1 MSAGAVSNRTVRNC
15 TVSNCTVDSERASD
29 TSCGVGRLAT
39 GATLMNDANRVR
51 DALGLSNRNARS
63 EVELLLM
70 RALNITR
77 AQLIARPELA
87 MQAAG
92 NQPYLESLRRRLTGE
107 PIAYILG
114 EREFYGSAFAV
125 SPDVLI
131 PRPETELLVDMA
143 LERID
148 RHKQIRALDLGTGS
162 GVLAIEIA
170 QQRPNVDVVAVDVSQ
185 RALDMAISNSERLL
199 QNQRRIRFVLSD
211 WFEQLDGTH
220 FDLIV
225 SNPPYVAADDQHLDL
240 GDVRFEPRQALVGGR
255 DGLDH
260 LRLIIAQAP
269 RYLTDGG
276 WLLFEH
282 GYDQAAVSRELL
294 IEAGYVEPVSE
305 RDLAGHLRVSGG
317 RRLTGASGTG

>member
-1 MSAGAVSNRTVRNC
+1 MNDGSVRG
-15 TVSNCTVDSERASD
+15 STVDSEYASD

-39 GATLMNDANRVR
+39 GATLMHDAIRVR
-51 DALGLSNRNARS
+51 DALGLSNRDARS
-63 EVELLLM
+63 EVELLLL

-87 MQAAG
+87 MQAAS
-92 NQPYLESLRRRLTGE
+92 NQLYIESLRRRLTGE

-114 EREFYGSAFAV
+114 KREFYGSAFAV
-125 SPDVLI
+125 SSDVLI

-143 LERID
+143 LARID
-148 RHKQIRALDLGTGS
+148 QHKQISVLDLGTGS
-162 GVLAIEIA
+162 GAVAIEIA
-170 QQRPNVDVVAVDVSQ
+170 RQRPNVNVVAVDVSQ
-185 RALDMAISNSERLL
+185 RALDIAILNSEHLL
-199 QNQRRIRFVLSD
+199 KNRQHIRFIVSD
-211 WFEQLDGTH
+211 WFEQLYGTR

-225 SNPPYVAADDQHLDL
+225 SNPPYIAADDQHLGL

-269 RYLTDGG
+269 RYLASSG

-294 IEAGYVEPVSE
+294 IEAGYVECVSE
-305 RDLAGHLRVSGG
+305 RDLGGHLRVSGG
-317 RRLTGASGTG
+317 RWLTGASGTG

>member
-1 MSAGAVSNRTVRNC
+1 MSAGSVSNR
-15 TVSNCTVDSERASD
+15 TVSNCTVDSEYASD

-39 GATLMNDANRVR
+39 GATLMNDAIRVR
-51 DALGLSNRNARS
+51 DTLGLSNRDARS

-87 MQAAG
+87 MQAAS

-114 EREFYGSAFAV
+114 EREFYGSAFSV

-148 RHKQIRALDLGTGS
+148 RHKQVSVLDLGTGS

-170 QQRPNVDVVAVDVSQ
+170 LQRPNVDVVAVDVSQ
-185 RALDMAISNSERLL
+185 RALDIALINSEHLL
-199 QNQRRIRFVLSD
+199 QNRQHIRFIVSD
-211 WFEQLDGTH
+211 WFEQLYGTH

-225 SNPPYVAADDQHLDL
+225 SNPPYIAADDQHLDL

-269 RYLTDGG
+269 RYLADGG

-294 IEAGYVEPVSE
+294 IEAGYFEPVSE

-317 RRLTGASGTG
+317 CWLTGASGTG

>member
-1 MSAGAVSNRTVRNC
+1 MSDGSLRN
-15 TVSNCTVDSERASD
+15 SAVDSEYASD

-39 GATLMNDANRVR
+39 GATLMNDAIRVR
-51 DALGLSNRNARS
+51 DALGLSNRDARS

-70 RALNITR
+70 RAVNITR

-87 MQAAG
+87 MQAAS

-114 EREFYGSAFAV
+114 ERDFYGSAFAV
-125 SPDVLI
+125 SSDVLI

-148 RHKQIRALDLGTGS
+148 RHRQVRVLDLGTGS

-170 QQRPNVDVVAVDVSQ
+170 KQRPNVDVVAVDVSQ
-185 RALDMAISNSERLL
+185 RALDIALINSEHLL
-199 QNQRRIRFVLSD
+199 QNRQNIRFSVSD
-211 WFEQLDGTH
+211 WFKQLNGTC

-225 SNPPYVAADDQHLDL
+225 SNPPYIAADDQHLDL

-260 LRLIIAQAP
+260 LRLIVAQAP
-269 RYLTDGG
+269 RYLADGG

-282 GYDQAAVSRELL
+282 GYDQAAVSRDLL
-294 IEAGYVEPVSE
+294 IEAGYVEPVTE

-317 RRLTGASGTG
+317 RWLTGASGTG

>member
-1 MSAGAVSNRTVRNC
+1 MGNCTVSNRTV
-15 TVSNCTVDSERASD
+15 DPEYASD
-29 TSCGVGRLAT
+29 TSCGVGRMAT
-39 GATLMNDANRVR
+39 GATLMHDAIRVR
-51 DALGLSNRNARS
+51 DALGLPNREARS

-87 MQAAG
+87 MQAAS

-114 EREFYGSAFAV
+114 KREFYGSAFAV
-125 SPDVLI
+125 SSDVLI

-148 RHKQIRALDLGTGS
+148 QHKLISVLDLGTGS
-162 GVLAIEIA
+162 GAIAIEIA
-170 QQRPNVDVVAVDVSQ
+170 KERPNVGMVAVDVSQ
-185 RALDMAISNSERLL
+185 RALDMALINSEHLL
-199 QNQRRIRFVLSD
+199 RDRQHIHFIVSD
-211 WFEQLDGTH
+211 WFEQLHGTH

-225 SNPPYVAADDQHLDL
+225 SNPPYIADGDQHLEL

-269 RYLTDGG
+269 RYLSDGG

-294 IEAGYVEPVSE
+294 IEAGYAEPVSE

-317 RRLTGASGTG
+317 RWLTSASGTG